1 MSWGESWWITRN
13 IVKSI
18 QKGKTTSAQ
27 TVYISRVNLNRS
39 IVLSVSKGSAGY
51 VASSGNLTANTT
63 LRVNQEVYDDTYR
76 GEDTT
81 CGIKN
86 VYSSGTRYD
95 KAAVNATENQTIAIT
110 GSVSGGSTDL
120 TVKQYS
126 ATLTSPTTLYCD
138 GACEWQVIEF
148 Y

>member
-1 MSWGESWWITRN
+1 MSWSESWWVTRN

-27 TVYISRVNLNRS
+27 TVYISRVNLNRT

-51 VASSGNLTANTT
+51 VVSGGNLTANTT
-63 LRVNQEVYDDTYR
+63 LRVNQEVYDDTHR

-81 CGIKN
+81 KGIKN

-110 GSVSGGSTDL
+110 GSISGGSTDL

-126 ATLTSPTTLYCD
+126 ATLTSPTTLVTD

>member
-1 MSWGESWWITRN
+1 MSWSESWWVTRN

-27 TVYISRVNLNRS
+27 TVTINRVDMTRS

-51 VASSGNLTANTT
+51 VASRGTISSANLDIPSTY
-63 LRVNQEVYDDTYR
+63 YDASKGAMYDYR
-76 GEDTT
+76 KNGESSSTFPPL
-81 CGIKN
+81 
-86 VYSSGTRYD
+86 SGTISS
-95 KAAVNATENQTIAIT
+95 TTI
-110 GSVSGGSTDL
+110 SGGETDL

-126 ATLTSPTTLYCD
+126 ATLASPTTLVTD

>member
-1 MSWGESWWITRN
+1 MSWDESWWITRN

-18 QKGKTTSAQ
+18 QRGKTSTAQ
-27 TVYISRVNLNRS
+27 TVTINRVNLEKS

-51 VASSGNLTANTT
+51 VAARGSVTGKSFIIDQFYADG
-63 LRVNQEVYDDTYR
+63 TYSYVSFDSTNSHAQTI
-76 GEDTT
+76 G
-81 CGIKN
+81 G
-86 VYSSGTRYD
+86 YSSPMSYI
-95 KAAVNATENQTIAIT
+95 NLN
-110 GSVSGGSTDL
+110 GSIIGGSTDL

-126 ATLTSPTTLYCD
+126 ATLTSPTTLVSD

>member
-1 MSWGESWWITRN
+1 MSWSESWWVTRN

-27 TVYISRVNLNRS
+27 TVTINRVDTTRS

-51 VASSGNLTANTT
+51 VATKSSFNGTMNVNGNN
-63 LRVNQEVYDDTYR
+63 
-76 GEDTT
+76 
-81 CGIKN
+81 
-86 VYSSGTRYD
+86 SSYIASIIGTRAGNWSMNGTMNGD
-95 KAAVNATENQTIAIT
+95 N
-110 GSVSGGSTDL
+110 GTDL

-126 ATLTSPTTLYCD
+126 ATLTSPTILYCD
-138 GACEWQVIEF
+138 GPVEWQVIEF

>member
-1 MSWGESWWITRN
+1 MSWSESWWVTRN

-27 TVYISRVNLNRS
+27 TVTINRVNIEKS
-39 IVLSVSKGSAGY
+39 IVLSVSKGSTGY
-51 VASSGNLTANTT
+51 VAARGTISGADLNIPSKTYGEGKEALMDYAGESAYYSSTFPKLSGTISSTT
-63 LRVNQEVYDDTYR
+63 L
-76 GEDTT
+76 
-81 CGIKN
+81 
-86 VYSSGTRYD
+86 
-95 KAAVNATENQTIAIT
+95 
-110 GSVSGGSTDL
+110 SGGTTDL

-126 ATLTSPTTLYCD
+126 ATLTSPTTLDTD